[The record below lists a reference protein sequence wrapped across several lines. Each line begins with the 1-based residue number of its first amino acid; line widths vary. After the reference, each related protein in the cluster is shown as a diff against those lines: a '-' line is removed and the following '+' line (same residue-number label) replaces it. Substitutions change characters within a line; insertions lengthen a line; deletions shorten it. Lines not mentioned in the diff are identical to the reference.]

1 MRAKRSESVAKA
13 FACCADLPTRSNT
26 NRCPLAID
34 CAWDSPLL
42 VPPSERISRIGS
54 IRKLRGYPQLRGDGF
69 VCNLPRRRREGAHR
83 VGEKQN
89 QPFQISFDASL
100 KDNLQ
105 GPTSNF
111 RWWSGS
117 GSRFERAGK
126 CGEAYRRTPEQFTIR
141 LE

>member
-34 CAWDSPLL
+34 CVWDSPLL

-89 QPFQISFDASL
+89 QPFQISFDISL
-100 KDNLQ
+100 EDNLQ
-105 GPTSNF
+105 GPRVTSDGGVVLVRDLNE
-111 RWWSGS
+111 RVGVEKLIEEHLSS
-117 GSRFERAGK
+117 SR
-126 CGEAYRRTPEQFTIR
+126 
-141 LE
+141 